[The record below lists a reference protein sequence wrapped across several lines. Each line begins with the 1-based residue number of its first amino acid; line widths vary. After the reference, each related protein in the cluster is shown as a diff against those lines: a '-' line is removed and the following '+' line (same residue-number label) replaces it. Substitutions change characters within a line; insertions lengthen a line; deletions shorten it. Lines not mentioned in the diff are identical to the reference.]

1 MGQVR
6 EVDAISDAII
16 ETEREIAGEAWD
28 IEDTERA
35 DSTGNRALES
45 MGDGLE
51 GRHEAADEDEEAEG
65 SDEEPDAEASDE
77 EAEEGEDG
85 EGEAEGE
92 TEGAGDGKTGEQ
104 QQGREQEQPAG
115 RVPSGKLREEAEKRR
130 QAEARVAELEAKLAG
145 ATGDSPKIAALEAQ
159 LQQLTTLLNGQR
171 QPPQP
176 AKEEPKA
183 EAEIPDIFENPK
195 GFVEHITSLVQQAV
209 APVRQDVRK
218 TQVETSFEIAHVKH
232 GDAFGK
238 AYEAINGLN
247 PQNPDDRATVQ
258 RIYNSPNPGEELVKW
273 HKRTTALARFGD
285 DPDAAEARIRE
296 ETRQSLL
303 KDPEFRKALLADLK
317 AEAATGENGA
327 PRTTTRLPKS
337 IARAGGSNI
346 GVERMDH
353 SAQDNSDQSVAD
365 AAWR

>member
-16 ETEREIAGEAWD
+16 ETEREIAGEAWG

-51 GRHEAADEDEEAEG
+51 GQHEAAEEDEDAEG
-65 SDEEPDAEASDE
+65 SEEETEGEESDE
-77 EAEEGEDG
+77 EAEDGEDEEGED
-85 EGEAEGE
+85 AE
-92 TEGAGDGKTGEQ
+92 TEPAGEVKTGQ
-104 QQGREQEQPAG
+104 QNREQEPAG

-130 QAEARVAELEAKLAG
+130 LAE
-145 ATGDSPKIAALEAQ
+145 TALEAERTARAEERKNFEALQTQVQTLTQ
-159 LQQLTTLLNGQR
+159 LLSGQR

-218 TQVETSFEIAHVKH
+218 TAVETSFALAHATHK
-232 GDAFGK
+232 DTFAKAF
-238 AYEAINGLN
+238 EAINGLN
-247 PQNPDDRATVQ
+247 PQNPDDRVTVQ

-317 AEAATGENGA
+317 AEASTGENGA

-353 SAQDNSDQSVAD
+353 GAQDNSEQSVAD

>member
-16 ETEREIAGEAWD
+16 ETEREIAGEAWG

-35 DSTGNRALES
+35 DATGDRTLEG

-51 GRHEAADEDEEAEG
+51 GQHEAATTDEGDQDSEEELDADESG
-65 SDEEPDAEASDE
+65 
-77 EAEEGEDG
+77 EEGEDG
-85 EGEAEGE
+85 EEGEAEGE

-104 QQGREQEQPAG
+104 QQNREQEPPAG

-130 QAEARVAELEAKLAG
+130 QAEARIAELEAKLAG
-145 ATGDSPKIAALEAQ
+145 TTGESPKIAALEAQ
-159 LQQLTTLLNGQR
+159 LQQLTSLLNGQR
-171 QPPQP
+171 QPPQ
-176 AKEEPKA
+176 AVKEEPKA
-183 EAEIPDIFENPK
+183 EPEIPDIFENPK

-232 GDAFGK
+232 QDAFAK

-258 RIYNSPNPGEELVKW
+258 RIYNSPNPGEELVRW

-327 PRTTTRLPKS
+327 PRTTVRLPPS
-337 IARAGGSNI
+337 AQRARAGSSLGA
-346 GVERMDH
+346 ERMDH
-353 SAQDNSDQSVAD
+353 GAQDNSEQSVAD

>member
-16 ETEREIAGEAWD
+16 ETEREIAGEAWG

-35 DSTGNRALES
+35 DATGNRTLES

-51 GRHEAADEDEEAEG
+51 GQHEAATTDEDDHD
-65 SDEEPDAEASDE
+65 SDEETDGE
-77 EAEEGEDG
+77 ESGEEGEDG
-85 EGEAEGE
+85 EDEGSAEGE
-92 TEGAGDGKTGEQ
+92 TEGTGDGKTGQ
-104 QQGREQEQPAG
+104 QQREQEPPAG

-130 QAEARVAELEAKLAG
+130 QAEARIAELEAKLA
-145 ATGDSPKIAALEAQ
+145 AAPADNPKVAALEAR
-159 LQQLTTLLNGQR
+159 LEALTTLLNGQR
-171 QPPQP
+171 QPPQ
-176 AKEEPKA
+176 AVKEEPA
-183 EAEIPDIFENPK
+183 EPEIPDIFENPK
-195 GFVEHITSLVQQAV
+195 GVVEYILNAVKQEV

-258 RIYNSPNPGEELVKW
+258 RIYNSPNPGEELVRW
-273 HKRTTALARFGD
+273 HRRTTALARFGD

-327 PRTTTRLPKS
+327 PRTITRLPPS
-337 IARAGGSNI
+337 AQRARSGSAIGG
-346 GVERMDH
+346 ERMDH
-353 SAQDNSDQSVAD
+353 GAQDDSEQSVAD

>member
-35 DSTGNRALES
+35 DASGDRTLES
-45 MGDGLE
+45 LGDGLE
-51 GRHEAADEDEEAEG
+51 GQHEAATDEDEDADGSEETEG
-65 SDEEPDAEASDE
+65 DESEE
-77 EAEEGEDG
+77 EAEDGEEDG
-85 EGEAEGE
+85 EAE
-92 TEGAGDGKTGEQ
+92 AGDGTTGQ
-104 QQGREQEQPAG
+104 QQQQREQEPPAG

-130 QAEARVAELEAKLAG
+130 QAEARVAELEAKLNG
-145 ATGDSPKIAALEAQ
+145 TTGDNPKIAALEAQ
-159 LQQLTTLLNGQR
+159 LQQLTSLLNGQR
-171 QPPQP
+171 QPPQ
-176 AKEEPKA
+176 AQQQTQEEPP
-183 EAEIPDIFENPK
+183 EVPDIFENPK

-218 TQVETSFEIAHVKH
+218 NAVETSFALAHATHK
-232 GDAFGK
+232 DTFAKAFD
-238 AYEAINGLN
+238 AINGLN

-258 RIYNSPNPGEELVKW
+258 RIYNSSNPGEELVKW

-296 ETRQSLL
+296 DTRQALL
-303 KDPEFRKALLADLK
+303 KDPEFRKQLLADLK
-317 AEAATGENGA
+317 AEASTGENGA

-337 IARAGGSNI
+337 IARAGGSNL

-353 SAQDNSDQSVAD
+353 SAQDNSEQSVAD

>member
-1 MGQVR
+1 MGQLR

-16 ETEREIAGEAWD
+16 ETEREIAGEAWG

-51 GRHEAADEDEEAEG
+51 GQHEAAEEDEDAQGSEEEIEG
-65 SDEEPDAEASDE
+65 EESDED
-77 EAEEGEDG
+77 GEDG
-85 EGEAEGE
+85 EDEGDAEGE
-92 TEGAGDGKTGEQ
+92 TEPAGDGKTGQ
-104 QQGREQEQPAG
+104 QNREQEPAG

-130 QAEARVAELEAKLAG
+130 LAE
-145 ATGDSPKIAALEAQ
+145 TALEAERTARAEERKNFEALQTQVQTLTQ
-159 LQQLTTLLNGQR
+159 LLSGQR

-218 TQVETSFEIAHVKH
+218 TAVETSFALAHATHK
-232 GDAFGK
+232 DTFAK

-247 PQNPDDRATVQ
+247 PQNPDDRVTVQ

-317 AEAATGENGA
+317 AEASTGENGA

-353 SAQDNSDQSVAD
+353 GAQDNSEQSVAD

>member
-35 DSTGNRALES
+35 DASGNRTLES

-51 GRHEAADEDEEAEG
+51 GQHEAADEDDDANGSEEDAEG
-65 SDEEPDAEASDE
+65 EESDE

-92 TEGAGDGKTGEQ
+92 TEGAGDGKTGEP
-104 QQGREQEQPAG
+104 QQGREQEPSVG

-130 QAEARVAELEAKLAG
+130 LAE
-145 ATGDSPKIAALEAQ
+145 AALEAERTARAEERKNFEALQTQVQTLTQ
-159 LQQLTTLLNGQR
+159 LLSGQR

-176 AKEEPKA
+176 AKEEPKT

-218 TQVETSFEIAHVKH
+218 TAVETSFALAHNTHKETF
-232 GDAFGK
+232 AK

-258 RIYNSPNPGEELVKW
+258 RIYNSSNPGEELVKW

-296 ETRQSLL
+296 ETQQSLL
-303 KDPEFRKALLADLK
+303 KDPEFRKALLADLRQ
-317 AEAATGENGA
+317 EAATGENGA

>member
-16 ETEREIAGEAWD
+16 ETEREIAGEAWG

-51 GRHEAADEDEEAEG
+51 GQHEAAEEGEDAQG
-65 SDEEPDAEASDE
+65 SDEEIEGEESDE
-77 EAEEGEDG
+77 EAEDGEDEG
-85 EGEAEGE
+85 EGEEAE
-92 TEGAGDGKTGEQ
+92 TEAAGDGKTGQ
-104 QQGREQEQPAG
+104 QNREQEPPAG

-130 QAEARVAELEAKLAG
+130 LAEAKIAELEAKLA
-145 ATGDSPKIAALEAQ
+145 AAPADNPKVAALEAR
-159 LQQLTTLLNGQR
+159 LEALTALLNGQR

-176 AKEEPKA
+176 AKEEPNA
-183 EAEIPDIFENPK
+183 EAEIPDIFDNPK

-218 TQVETSFEIAHVKH
+218 NAVETSFALAHATHK
-232 GDAFGK
+232 DTFAK

-317 AEAATGENGA
+317 AEASTGENGA
-327 PRTTTRLPKS
+327 PRITTRLPKS

-353 SAQDNSDQSVAD
+353 GAQDNSEQSVAD